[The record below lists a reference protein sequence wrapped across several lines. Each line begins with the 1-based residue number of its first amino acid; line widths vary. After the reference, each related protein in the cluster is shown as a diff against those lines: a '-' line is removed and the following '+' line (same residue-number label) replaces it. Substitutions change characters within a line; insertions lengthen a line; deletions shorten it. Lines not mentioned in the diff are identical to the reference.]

1 MTQGKNSAI
10 LAHAREVLE
19 QEAQA
24 ILDLREHLGPE
35 FEKAV
40 RALLELPSTNRVIVS
55 GIGKTSFISMKI
67 SATLA
72 SVGVPSFFLHPAEAV
87 HGDLGR
93 YTRGDVALILSN
105 SGETSEILRI
115 IPHIKRFGCTIIS
128 ICASNDSSLAAHSDI
143 ILAIGKLPEA
153 GPLGLAP
160 TTSTSVMLALG
171 DALAMSVFS
180 QRAYSKEDFARY
192 HPAGALG
199 ASLMSVVEVMRS
211 GEQHCVVLEDLNGRD
226 VLHQITITKGR
237 PGAASIVNAQG
248 FLVGVFTDGN
258 LRRCLD
264 QGDDFLK
271 QPIKQV
277 MTANPKT
284 VSHDK
289 LAAEAL
295 RLMSQYKI
303 DQLVVV
309 DPANRPVGMVDIQD
323 LLDIGLR

>member
-1 MTQGKNSAI
+1 MAQPKSNLI
-10 LAHAREVLE
+10 LAHAKEVLE

-24 ILDLREHLGPE
+24 ILSLRELLGAE

-40 RALLELPSTNRVIVS
+40 QTLKDLPATNRVIVS
-55 GIGKTSFISMKI
+55 GIGKTSFIAMKI

-93 YTRGDVALILSN
+93 YTRGDIALILSN

-115 IPHIKRFGCTIIS
+115 IPYIKRIGCTLIS

-160 TTSTSVMLALG
+160 TTSTSAMLSLG
-171 DALAMSVFS
+171 DALAMTVFA
-180 QRAYSKEDFARY
+180 QRGYSKEEFAQH
-192 HPAGALG
+192 HPAGTLG
-199 ASLMSVVEVMRS
+199 AALMLVSEVMRTAD
-211 GEQHCVVLEDLNGRD
+211 QHCVVSEKLSGRE

-237 PGAASIVNAQG
+237 PGAASIINDSGV
-248 FLVGVFTDGN
+248 LVGVFTDGN

-264 QGDDFLK
+264 QGDGFLS
-271 QPIKQV
+271 QPIKHV
-277 MTANPKT
+277 MTPNPKT
-284 VSHDK
+284 ISQDK

-295 RLMSQYKI
+295 RLMSQFKI

-309 DPANRPVGMVDIQD
+309 DSANRPAGMIDIQD